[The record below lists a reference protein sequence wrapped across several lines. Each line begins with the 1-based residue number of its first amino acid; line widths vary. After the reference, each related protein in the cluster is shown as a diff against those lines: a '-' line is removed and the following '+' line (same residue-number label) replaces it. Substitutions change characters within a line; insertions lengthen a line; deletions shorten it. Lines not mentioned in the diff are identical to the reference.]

1 MDPWGDLVALAERE
15 HELALSGRWEEL
27 AELAAERARYAESLG
42 QAPASARPQLERLA
56 HLHAQ
61 VSAALQIGHAAAGQE
76 LAGIRRGQT
85 AMHGYGA
92 SLARVPSRVDSLR

>member
-27 AELAAERARYAESLG
+27 AELASQRARLAETLG

-56 HLHAQ
+56 ELESL
-61 VSAALQIGHAAAGQE
+61 VSAALQVGHAAVGQE
-76 LAGIRRGQT
+76 LAGIRRGRN
-85 AMHGYGA
+85 AVRGYGA
-92 SLARVPSRVDSLR
+92 GLAPAPSRVDSIR